1 MSPCA
6 EEPAISSD
14 MHPVRDIKV
23 LFSAL
28 AGAFLLLVGVTNLSD
43 YPTNLAF
50 VRQVSRME
58 GLFSGESL
66 RWRRVEAGWAQH
78 LLYAC
83 IIGWEV
89 ACGSLA
95 CVGAWR
101 MWRARHAGASA
112 FRRAGAASTYAYGG
126 AVALWFGGF
135 ATVAGEWFLMWRGAA
150 AQTQGTA
157 FHLTAV
163 FLLLLLFHTSGE
175 GMSSHDDP
183 R

>member
-1 MSPCA
+1 
-6 EEPAISSD
+6 

-58 GLFSGESL
+58 GLFSGEAL
-66 RWRRVEAGWAQH
+66 RWRSIHAAWAQH

-83 IIGWEV
+83 IIAWELGCGW
-89 ACGSLA
+89 LA
-95 CVGAWR
+95 CFGAWR
-101 MWRARHAGASA
+101 MWRARHAGADA
-112 FRRAGAASTYAYGG
+112 FLRAGTASTYAYGG

-150 AQTQGTA
+150 ASTQGTA
-157 FHLTAV
+157 FHLTTV
-163 FLLLLLFHTSGE
+163 FLLLLLFHTSG
-175 GMSSHDDP
+175 GRPSSHDRD